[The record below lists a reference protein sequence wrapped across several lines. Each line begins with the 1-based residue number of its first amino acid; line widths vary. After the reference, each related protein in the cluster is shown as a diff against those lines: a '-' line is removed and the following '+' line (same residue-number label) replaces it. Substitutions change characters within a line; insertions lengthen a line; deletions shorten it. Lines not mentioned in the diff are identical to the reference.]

1 MAHVAAC
8 LLPLALISVSH
19 GLIILFFALKIGI
32 YVVFLFVY
40 QCSWPF
46 QASLNYEGIFDVGA
60 RKLYSTCHV
69 VKARAD

>member
-19 GLIILFFALKIGI
+19 GLIILFFSLKIGI

-40 QCSWPF
+40 QCFLMAFPSITE
-46 QASLNYEGIFDVGA
+46 S
-60 RKLYSTCHV
+60 
-69 VKARAD
+69 